1 MRDIVEEIWST
12 LRQNKL
18 RTALTGFSVAWGIFM
33 IISLI
38 GAGNGVMNSVSG
50 NISLVPNSIEIINRR
65 TSKPYAGYKEG
76 RYIEFDS
83 HDVDI
88 LDEGYFGEYVE
99 DVSAIVSETTQMVY
113 GQYSFNCELEGV
125 TPLYQGI
132 DNLEIVHGRFIN
144 GNDLKGQR
152 KVVVIGSKEADQM
165 LEKGVKISTLV
176 GKYLDI
182 GGFIYKIVGIYKS
195 DESVASFVNVTI
207 FAPSSTVSSIYS
219 KGNNIDGIQLTFH
232 GLDTEEKNKEFEE
245 NYRRAF
251 NLHHHADPTDTR
263 TIEAYNNAVNRQR
276 LGSVAKKIRKAL
288 WILGLLTLISGIV
301 GISNIMLITVKERTH
316 EFGIRK
322 AIGAR
327 PAEILKL
334 VIAES
339 ITITAF
345 FGYIGMVLGIA
356 ANKIM
361 DITMSD
367 KAIDVGIAKATIFVN
382 PGVSMS
388 TAVEATLLLIIA
400 GTIAG
405 MIPAWKATKVK
416 PIEALRA
423 E

>member
-152 KVVVIGSKEADQM
+152 KVVVIGSKEASRFQ
-165 LEKGVKISTLV
+165 LSW
-176 GKYLDI
+176 
-182 GGFIYKIVGIYKS
+182 
-195 DESVASFVNVTI
+195 
-207 FAPSSTVSSIYS
+207 
-219 KGNNIDGIQLTFH
+219 GNIWT
-232 GLDTEEKNKEFEE
+232 
-245 NYRRAF
+245 
-251 NLHHHADPTDTR
+251 
-263 TIEAYNNAVNRQR
+263 
-276 LGSVAKKIRKAL
+276 
-288 WILGLLTLISGIV
+288 
-301 GISNIMLITVKERTH
+301 
-316 EFGIRK
+316 
-322 AIGAR
+322 
-327 PAEILKL
+327 
-334 VIAES
+334 
-339 ITITAF
+339 
-345 FGYIGMVLGIA
+345 
-356 ANKIM
+356 
-361 DITMSD
+361 
-367 KAIDVGIAKATIFVN
+367 
-382 PGVSMS
+382 
-388 TAVEATLLLIIA
+388 
-400 GTIAG
+400 
-405 MIPAWKATKVK
+405 
-416 PIEALRA
+416 
-423 E
+423 

>member
-1 MRDIVEEIWST
+1 
-12 LRQNKL
+12 
-18 RTALTGFSVAWGIFM
+18 
-33 IISLI
+33 
-38 GAGNGVMNSVSG
+38 
-50 NISLVPNSIEIINRR
+50 
-65 TSKPYAGYKEG
+65 
-76 RYIEFDS
+76 
-83 HDVDI
+83 
-88 LDEGYFGEYVE
+88 
-99 DVSAIVSETTQMVY
+99 
-113 GQYSFNCELEGV
+113 
-125 TPLYQGI
+125 PLYQGI

-144 GNDLKGQR
+144 GNDLIGQR

-207 FAPSSTVSSIYS
+207 YAPSTTVSSIYS
-219 KGNNIDGIQLTFH
+219 KGNNIDWIQLTFH

>member
-1 MRDIVEEIWST
+1 
-12 LRQNKL
+12 
-18 RTALTGFSVAWGIFM
+18 
-33 IISLI
+33 
-38 GAGNGVMNSVSG
+38 
-50 NISLVPNSIEIINRR
+50 
-65 TSKPYAGYKEG
+65 
-76 RYIEFDS
+76 
-83 HDVDI
+83 
-88 LDEGYFGEYVE
+88 
-99 DVSAIVSETTQMVY
+99 
-113 GQYSFNCELEGV
+113 
-125 TPLYQGI
+125 
-132 DNLEIVHGRFIN
+132 
-144 GNDLKGQR
+144 
-152 KVVVIGSKEADQM
+152 
-165 LEKGVKISTLV
+165 
-176 GKYLDI
+176 
-182 GGFIYKIVGIYKS
+182 
-195 DESVASFVNVTI
+195 
-207 FAPSSTVSSIYS
+207 
-219 KGNNIDGIQLTFH
+219 
-232 GLDTEEKNKEFEE
+232 GLDTEEKNDEFEE